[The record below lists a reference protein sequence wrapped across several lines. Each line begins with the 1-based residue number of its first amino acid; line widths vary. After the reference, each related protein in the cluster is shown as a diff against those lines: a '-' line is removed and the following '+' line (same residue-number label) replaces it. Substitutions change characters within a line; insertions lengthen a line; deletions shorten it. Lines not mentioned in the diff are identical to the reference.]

1 MKNLKLIAL
10 STVLATALFVNGC
23 SAGGGDKTTPVA
35 SQKTVTVQNADG
47 STFGTTCGDLVSS
60 NGIEGMSLCQEGTND
75 IIGFIRT
82 DATITG
88 ADGQVIGECA
98 PDFDISQISEVDGH
112 CGLSTTAS
120 NTQHGTTT
128 DTSSS
133 SNHNDTTSNTQHGTT
148 TDTSSSSNHNDTT
161 NEGSTST
168 NTTPSTPST
177 NGEIDFGNTD
187 IVDGEVTTTQLDHPD
202 TPQPTCANIQPNL
215 LPPCTGAPGEVA
227 AN

>member
-133 SNHNDTTSNTQHGTT
+133 SNHNDTT
-148 TDTSSSSNHNDTT
+148 